1 LKFWLATKVALKAAG
16 MVLRGS
22 IAPFDRL
29 SGEILGGGMANGQ
42 PLKEP
47 YRNSVWVQRAIKK
60 VAGPI
65 AAVKLE
71 FYGDARGGEQL
82 VSDPKLAAF
91 WNAPAI
97 GSKSAGGK
105 VKRLSLND
113 TIEATVGWL
122 KLAGE
127 AFWLMESS
135 AVPFPEV
142 DAMGGLRPFVIARPD
157 RMRAI
162 VNRGTG
168 ELEQWEFTDGAGR
181 RVLLEP
187 ERVIQFKCWN
197 PYSEYRGLAEYESA
211 RIAAEADYL
220 AGKFNLNLMRNNGD
234 TGPIIIGK
242 NGIPDEL
249 QQQQIIGLLR
259 EKKEMSLRGEYRAVF
274 LGGDITVEDPQVK
287 TPDGDFVSIRTQN
300 RYEIFQA
307 FGVPPS
313 MADKME
319 SYSVGSASDWYM
331 LITETCIPT
340 AVKMSEGIE
349 EFMNAS
355 GRALFAAFQWSQ
367 HPVMQ
372 AVRREQI
379 DNGTKLFDRGV
390 PWKTASEYLDLGLP
404 EFNGW
409 ETGYLPF
416 SVTPVG
422 SDGLPMAPEP
432 VEDEELGETTED
444 TEDTEDTENGPVKE
458 MVRALRGERGEGRG
472 EKGCNCGG
480 KFATGTGLIFQK
492 ARDKREVA
500 QWSTLMA
507 MRRASVKAAQAKFN
521 KVLFAARG
529 EVLARIESA
538 QGRIALAMGATTRA
552 AAADFIFDL
561 KKFKERLL
569 VEMRSAALDTL
580 QKAGNELFKEVGKDD
595 PWKLS
600 DPVAQQFFKGRQNKL
615 TDVADEVFATV
626 KEELQ
631 EGIDAGES
639 TKELADRVRGQFNDM
654 SKERAM
660 RIAATETQAAYGT
673 ARQVAM
679 RDAGVQFK
687 KWLTSG
693 NANVRPAHQAANQQ
707 VVRIDEAFEVGGE
720 QLMHPGDPAGSAE
733 NVINCHCVSV
743 AVAEQAEPAPT
754 EEE

>member
-1 LKFWLATKVALKAAG
+1 VRLWARIKTAG

-22 IAPFDRL
+22 IAPFNRL
-29 SGEILGGGMANGQ
+29 IGEVGGGIANGQ
-42 PLKEP
+42 ALKEP

-71 FYGDARGGEQL
+71 FYVDARGGEQM
-82 VSDPKLAAF
+82 VSDPKVAAF

-97 GSKSAGGK
+97 GSKAASGK
-105 VKRLSLND
+105 VKRLALND
-113 TIEATVGWL
+113 VVEATVGWL
-122 KLAGE
+122 KLEGE

-135 AVPFPEV
+135 KVPFPEV
-142 DAMGGLRPFVIARPD
+142 DAMGGLRPFVIARSD

-162 VNRGTG
+162 VNRSTG

-181 RVLLEP
+181 RVLLDP
-187 ERVIQFKCWN
+187 EQVVQFKCWN
-197 PYSEYRGLAEYESA
+197 PYSDYRGLAEYEAA
-211 RIAAEADYL
+211 RVAAEADYL
-220 AGKFNLNLMRNNGD
+220 AGRFNLNLMRNNGD

-242 NGIPDEL
+242 SGMPDDT
-249 QQQQIIGLLR
+249 QMQQITALLR
-259 EKKEMSLRGEYRAVF
+259 EKKERSLRGEFRPVF

-287 TPDGDFVSIRTQN
+287 TPDGDFVNIRTQN

-331 LITETCIPT
+331 LITETCIP
-340 AVKMSEGIE
+340 AGVKFCEGVE
-349 EFMNAS
+349 EFMAAS
-355 GRALFAAFQWSQ
+355 GRPLYAALQWSQ

-390 PWKTASEYLDLGLP
+390 PWKTASEYLDLALP
-404 EFNGW
+404 EFPGW

-416 SVTPVG
+416 SVTPIGENGELLV
-422 SDGLPMAPEP
+422 PEP
-432 VEDEELGETTED
+432 VNDPSLGETDLT

-472 EKGCNCGG
+472 EKGCNCGE

-569 VEMRSAALDTL
+569 VEMRSVALETM
-580 QKAGNELFKEVGKDD
+580 QKAGNELFKEIGKDD

-600 DPVAQQFFKGRQNKL
+600 DPKAQEFFKGRQNKL
-615 TDVADEVFATV
+615 AEVADDVFEKV
-626 KEELQ
+626 KGELQ

-654 SKERAM
+654 SKERSL
-660 RIAATETQAAYGT
+660 RIAMTETQAAYGT
-673 ARQVAM
+673 ARQEAM
-679 RDAGVQFK
+679 RDAGVQYK

-720 QLMHPGDPAGSAE
+720 QLMHPGDPNGSAE
-733 NVINCHCVSV
+733 NVINCHCVSI
-743 AVAEQAEPAPT
+743 AVADAGETTEGTEGT
-754 EEE
+754 EE